1 MVATNRRNPA
11 HFTIHPALR
20 PAAQVGRRS
29 GTGGSVL
36 AETIR
41 VETTMQAADAA
52 RHVLVVDDSRAQR
65 HMVSIQLKRWG
76 YRVSEC
82 DSGLA
87 ALDLCR
93 AGDFDIIISDWMMPG
108 MTGLEFC
115 REFRALGRESY
126 GYFILLTSKSES
138 AEVADGLEAG
148 ADDFLTKPVA
158 SNELRARLR
167 AGERML
173 AMQAEVLAKNKVI
186 VATLVE
192 LQKLYD
198 SLDRDLIEA
207 RKLQQTLVRDRVRD
221 YGFARV
227 SLMLRNSGRVGG
239 DLVGS
244 FRVDGDRFVAYS
256 IDVSGHGVASAMMTA
271 RLAGFL
277 TGSSPEQNLAF
288 HKGPDGTQDLLPPET
303 IVARFNRLMLDEIQA
318 EQYFTIALAVID
330 RARGCL
336 SLVQAGHPHPILIRS
351 DGRMEQLGQG
361 GLPVG
366 LVPDATFDRHDIA
379 IAPGDRLV
387 LFSDG
392 FTECPLPSG
401 TDFGED
407 GLATSLRKSAHL
419 NGSDL
424 LEALV
429 WDLAQQA
436 GTDSFPDD
444 VSGVVIDLLAQD
456 ACQHPPVPGITQH
469 DQRPVDG

>member
-1 MVATNRRNPA
+1 M
-11 HFTIHPALR
+11 L
-20 PAAQVGRRS
+20 AADMGFKS
-29 GTGGSVL
+29 
-36 AETIR
+36 E
-41 VETTMQAADAA
+41 MQAGETP

-65 HMVSIQLKRWG
+65 HIVTMQLKRWG

-82 DSGLA
+82 DSGQSALA
-87 ALDLCR
+87 LCR
-93 AGDFDIIISDWMMPG
+93 TQDIDIILSDWMMPG
-108 MTGLEFC
+108 MTGLDFC
-115 REFRALGRESY
+115 REFRALRRESY
-126 GYFILLTSKSES
+126 GYFILLTSKSEKT
-138 AEVADGLEAG
+138 EIADGLEAG

-186 VATLVE
+186 SSTLAE

-221 YGFARV
+221 YGWARV

-244 FRVDGDRFVAYS
+244 FSVDDSRFVAYS

-288 HKGPDGTQDLLPPET
+288 GKGPDGTHILLPPE
-303 IVARFNRLMLDEIQA
+303 VVVERFNRLMLDEIQA
-318 EQYFTIALAVID
+318 EQYFTIAFAVVD
-330 RARGCL
+330 RARGRL
-336 SLVQAGHPHPILIRS
+336 GLVQAGHPHPMLIRA
-351 DGRMEQLGQG
+351 DGRIEQLGQG

-366 LVPDATFDRHDIA
+366 LLPDATFERLDLTFG
-379 IAPGDRLV
+379 PGDRLV

-401 TDFGED
+401 QDFGED
-407 GLATSLRKSAHL
+407 GLTESLRRSAHL
-419 NGSDL
+419 SGSDL
-424 LEALV
+424 LEAMV
-429 WDLAQQA
+429 WDLSQQS
-436 GTDSFPDD
+436 GSDSFPDD
-444 VSGVVIDLLAQD
+444 VSGVVVDLLPQEVDPLPQKAG
-456 ACQHPPVPGITQH
+456 QHGPVARIAEEGQPRL
-469 DQRPVDG
+469 DR

>member
-1 MVATNRRNPA
+1 V
-11 HFTIHPALR
+11 F
-20 PAAQVGRRS
+20 S
-29 GTGGSVL
+29 GVM
-36 AETIR
+36 R
-41 VETTMQAADAA
+41 VETTMQAADAP

-65 HMVSIQLKRWG
+65 HMVSMQLHRWG

-82 DSGLA
+82 DSGHA

-93 AGDFDIIISDWMMPG
+93 AQSFDIILSDWMMPG

-126 GYFILLTSKSES
+126 GYFILLTSKSEKT
-138 AEVADGLEAG
+138 EIADGLEAG

-221 YGFARV
+221 YGWSKV
-227 SLMLRNSGRVGG
+227 SLLLRNSGRVGG

-244 FRVDGDRFVAYS
+244 FSVDADRIVAYS

-277 TGSSPEQNLAF
+277 TGSSPDQNLAF
-288 HKGPDGTQDLLPPET
+288 GKGPDGTHHLLPPET
-303 IVARFNRLMLDEIQA
+303 VVERFNRLMLDEIQA
-318 EQYFTIALAVID
+318 EQYFTIAFAVID
-330 RARGCL
+330 RARGLL
-336 SLVQAGHPHPILIRS
+336 SLVQAGHPHPVLLRA
-351 DGRMEQLGQG
+351 DGTMEKLGQG

-366 LVPDATFDRHDIA
+366 LIPDATFERHDLPFG
-379 IAPGDRLV
+379 PGDRLV

-401 TDFGED
+401 EDFGED
-407 GLATSLRKSAHL
+407 GLAESLAKSAHL
-419 NGSDL
+419 SGSDL
-424 LEALV
+424 LEAMV
-429 WDLAQQA
+429 WDLTQKAES
-436 GTDSFPDD
+436 DSFPDD
-444 VSGVVIDLLAQD
+444 VSGVVVDLLPQ
-456 ACQHPPVPGITQH
+456 
-469 DQRPVDG
+469 

>member
-1 MVATNRRNPA
+1 
-11 HFTIHPALR
+11 
-20 PAAQVGRRS
+20 
-29 GTGGSVL
+29 
-36 AETIR
+36 
-41 VETTMQAADAA
+41 MQAGDTA

-65 HMVSIQLKRWG
+65 HMLTMQLKRWG
-76 YRVSEC
+76 YQVSEC
-82 DSGLA
+82 DSGQSALA
-87 ALDLCR
+87 LCR
-93 AGDFDIIISDWMMPG
+93 TRDVDIILSDWMMPG
-108 MTGLEFC
+108 MTGIDFC

-126 GYFILLTSKSES
+126 GYFILLTSKSEKT
-138 AEVADGLEAG
+138 EIADGLEAG

-186 VATLVE
+186 VSTLVE

-221 YGFARV
+221 YGWARV
-227 SLMLRNSGRVGG
+227 SLLLRNSGRVGG

-244 FRVDGDRFVAYS
+244 FPVDASRFVAYS

-277 TGSSPEQNLAF
+277 TGSSPDQNLAYG
-288 HKGPDGTQDLLPPET
+288 KGPDGSHVLLPPE
-303 IVARFNRLMLDEIQA
+303 VVVERFNRLMLDEIQA
-318 EQYFTIALAVID
+318 EQYFTMAFAVVD
-330 RARGCL
+330 RDRGRL
-336 SLVQAGHPHPILIRS
+336 GLVQAGHPHPILIRA
-351 DGRMEQLGQG
+351 DGRIEELGRG

-366 LVPDATFDRHDIA
+366 LLPDATFERQDLPIG
-379 IAPGDRLV
+379 PGDRLV

-401 TDFGED
+401 RDFGQD
-407 GLATSLRKSAHL
+407 GLTESLRRSAHL
-419 NGSDL
+419 SGSEL

-436 GTDSFPDD
+436 GSDSFPDD
-444 VSGVVIDLLAQD
+444 VSGVVVDLLKQD
-456 ACQHPPVPGITQH
+456 TGQHRPVPVIAEERQ
-469 DQRPVDG
+469 PLFDG